1 MASNS
6 ILVVDDDE
14 IVLKAISSRL
24 KKKGFSVES
33 INSGSEAI
41 EIFEES
47 VLSKKTSNS
56 HKKKPYD
63 LVITD
68 LMMEGV
74 GGIKL
79 LERIKQLHPDTMV
92 MILTG
97 HGDLQ
102 TAIEALRLGADEYL
116 LKSCKSE
123 ELFFRVARCF
133 EKLEFQ
139 RKIQIYE
146 RLLPVCCVCKKIR
159 DDEGKGKG
167 MGSWYSMEEYL
178 RDKARVGVTH
188 TYCHNCADVFRGE
201 FKRNK
206 D

>member
-14 IVLKAISSRL
+14 IVLQAISSRL
-24 KKKGFSVES
+24 KKKGFLVES
-33 INSGSEAI
+33 INSGVEAI
-41 EIFEES
+41 RIFEKG
-47 VLSKKTSNS
+47 VLEEQASNS
-56 HKKKPYD
+56 NKTPYD

-68 LMMEGV
+68 LMMEGI

-79 LERIKQLHPDTMV
+79 LERIKQLHPGTMV

-123 ELFFRVARCF
+123 ELFFRVARCI

-159 DDEGKGKG
+159 DDEGKEKG
-167 MGSWYSMEEYL
+167 RGSWFGMEEYL
-178 RDKARVGVTH
+178 RDKACVGVTH

-201 FKRNK
+201 LKSAK
-206 D
+206 I